1 MDTRSKTRRRL
12 DRIYDRIGRR
22 VPWARGFIN
31 WIQRPRMIIVRLP
44 LGILLIVGGLL
55 SFLPILGIW
64 MLPLGLMFLAIDF
77 PPLQGPVAATIIRL
91 WRWWDL
97 RRMRRE
103 RTQAAR

>member
-1 MDTRSKTRRRL
+1 
-12 DRIYDRIGRR
+12 
-22 VPWARGFIN
+22 
-31 WIQRPRMIIVRLP
+31 
-44 LGILLIVGGLL
+44 
-55 SFLPILGIW
+55 